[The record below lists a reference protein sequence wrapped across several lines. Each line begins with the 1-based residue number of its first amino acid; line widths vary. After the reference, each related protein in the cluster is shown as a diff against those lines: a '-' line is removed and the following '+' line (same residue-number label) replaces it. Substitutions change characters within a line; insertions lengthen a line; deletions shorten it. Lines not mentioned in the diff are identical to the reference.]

1 MFNSELY
8 PVLSPHVVETYY
20 LNSLFGSVVKMIRS
34 GSDNVKPTVY
44 LSILVQ
50 IFLQLEDSRKDEKNM
65 LGNGGMVRSNS
76 SSSVRSGVYER
87 ELHTIIISCV
97 DALKIAIQDSNSNG
111 AGEDE
116 IVLAGVLA
124 CKCLSWLVD
133 ANADIITLTSTTAS
147 SALAA
152 LVQLWNEKT
161 DTYADADVGAVVGD
175 TSSSLYS
182 SLQSFLTSK
191 GEALTTHVLILVA
204 QLGQR
209 NKNRD
214 NNTNTKKCNNTNTN
228 TEGNTLALQ
237 CCELLCL
244 NPRSVVLSWGVGRV
258 LQVLQVDDIPTLMG
272 KERAMAL
279 FDNLCTHLST

>member
-1 MFNSELY
+1 
-8 PVLSPHVVETYY
+8 
-20 LNSLFGSVVKMIRS
+20 MIRS

-116 IVLAGVLA
+116 DEIVLAGVLA

-147 SALAA
+147 SALAS

-175 TSSSLYS
+175 KSSSLYS

-214 NNTNTKKCNNTNTN
+214 NNTNTKKCNNTNT
-228 TEGNTLALQ
+228 EGNTLALQ
-237 CCELLCL
+237 CCELLGL